1 MNNGNR
7 YVEEFLI
14 RNSFMEL
21 NEKTFSNAL
30 STVVIHEDYYQ
41 IIFMNP
47 DYDLGDNVEM
57 FTESL
62 NIFQLVGILTWFG
75 LIDRNYSK

>member
-1 MNNGNR
+1 MNSASK
-7 YVEEFLI
+7 YVSGFLL

-21 NEKTFSNAL
+21 NENTFSNAL
-30 STVVIHEDYYQ
+30 STVVIHDDYYQ
-41 IIFMNP
+41 VIFMNP
-47 DYDLGDNVEM
+47 DYNLGDNVEM

-62 NIFQLVGILTWFG
+62 NIYQLVGILTWFG

>member
-1 MNNGNR
+1 MDNGSK
-7 YVEEFLI
+7 YVSGFLL

-21 NEKTFSNAL
+21 EGNTFSNAL
-30 STVVIHEDYYQ
+30 STVVIHDDYYQ
-41 IIFMNP
+41 VIFMNP
-47 DYDLGDNVEM
+47 DYNLGDNVEM

>member
-1 MNNGNR
+1 MNNGSK
-7 YVEEFLI
+7 YVTEFLI

-21 NEKTFSNAL
+21 EGNTFSNAL
-30 STVVIHEDYYQ
+30 STVVIHDDHYQ
-41 IIFMNP
+41 VIFMYP

>member
-1 MNNGNR
+1 MDNGSK
-7 YVEEFLI
+7 YVSEFLL

-21 NEKTFSNAL
+21 ERNTFSNAL
-30 STVVIHEDYYQ
+30 STVVIHDDYYQ
-41 IIFMNP
+41 VIFMYP
-47 DYDLGDNVEM
+47 DYNLGDNVEM